1 MESEGRADEAH
12 RPSHAEADRV
22 TPALVQVLV
31 DGHAHRVSIPV
42 EWTGTLQISLSVHRG
57 RVSRKILVGRATTVY
72 LAEDGGQRD
81 IECPSSR
88 REAVGGAGGDTEDG
102 EAG

>member
-1 MESEGRADEAH
+1 M
-12 RPSHAEADRV
+12 

-57 RVSRKILVGRATTVY
+57 RVSRKILVGHAATVY
-72 LAEDGGQRD
+72 LAEDGGHRD
-81 IECPSSR
+81 SERPSSGGQ
-88 REAVGGAGGDTEDG
+88 AVGREGPDA
-102 EAG
+102 